1 MSDHNE
7 AIVPESLFQ
16 VFERDQSPLEEDKLK
31 SRVIAAYE
39 QALDQGLTPS
49 RALAAMLSWVAEE
62 STRLRDAAVD

>member
-62 STRLRDAAVD
+62 STRLGDAAVD